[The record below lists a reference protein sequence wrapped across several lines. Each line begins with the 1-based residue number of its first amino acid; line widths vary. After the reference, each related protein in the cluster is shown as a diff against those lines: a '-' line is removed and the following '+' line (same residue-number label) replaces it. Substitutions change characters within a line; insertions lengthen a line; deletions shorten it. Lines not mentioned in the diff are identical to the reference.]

1 VTVDVLAG
9 VVSTLVIAV
18 FWLARQVAKTQERVA
33 RLEGRMNGRPPHDR

>member
-18 FWLARQVAKTQERVA
+18 VWLARQVSKATERIA
-33 RLEGRMNGRPPHDR
+33 RLEGRLNGRPPHDR